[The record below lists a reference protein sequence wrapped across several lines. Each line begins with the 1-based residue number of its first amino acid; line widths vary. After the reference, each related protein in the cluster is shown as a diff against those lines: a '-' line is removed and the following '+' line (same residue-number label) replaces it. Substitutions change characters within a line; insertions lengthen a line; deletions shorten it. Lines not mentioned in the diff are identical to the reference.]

1 MKVVQELAVTAD
13 EAELRLDRWF
23 RRHFP
28 YLAHGRLQKLLRTGQ
43 VRVDGKRAEANLRLI
58 TGQIVRVP
66 PLGAMGDVPPPRDER
81 PVAARDAE
89 DLRKRIIHR
98 DADALVLN
106 KPYGLAVQGGSKT
119 PHHLDAMLE
128 ALRFDAAERPR
139 LVHRLDRDTTGALV
153 LARTAKAARA
163 LTAAFR
169 GRDVRKLYLAVTAG
183 VPKPQDGIIDLPLI
197 KRVGRPGQGE
207 ERMAV
212 DHAEG
217 QVARTR
223 FRVLDHAGDRYALV
237 ALEPL
242 TGRTHQLRV
251 HCAAIGTPIVGD
263 GKYGQGA
270 APELG
275 AAGGKLHLHAY
286 LVRFPGANGVE
297 RCARAPI
304 PEHFAET
311 LKFLGLEFDRRCEFL
326 PL

>member
-1 MKVVQELAVTAD
+1 MKAVQQIEVGAD

-23 RRHFP
+23 RRHYP
-28 YLAHGRLQKLLRTGQ
+28 NLAHGRLQKLLRTGQ
-43 VRVDGKRAEANLRLI
+43 VRVNGKRADANLRLI
-58 TGQIVRVP
+58 AGQIIRVP
-66 PLGAMGDVPPPRDER
+66 PLGAMGDVPPPREER
-81 PVAARDAE
+81 PVAASDAE

-119 PHHLDAMLE
+119 PHHLDALLD
-128 ALRFDAAERPR
+128 ALRFEAIERPR

-153 LARTAKAARA
+153 LARSAKAARA

-169 GRDVRKLYLAVTAG
+169 GRDVRKLYLAVTVG
-183 VPKPQDGIIDLPLI
+183 VPKPQDGTIDLPLI

-212 DHAEG
+212 DRAEG

-223 FRVLDHAGDRYALV
+223 FRVIDQAGDRYALV

-251 HCAAIGTPIVGD
+251 HCAAIDAPIVGD
-263 GKYGQGA
+263 GKYGLGA
-270 APELG
+270 ALDFGP
-275 AAGGKLHLHAY
+275 AGGKLHLHAY
-286 LVRFPGANGVE
+286 MVQFPGANGVQ
-297 RCARAPI
+297 RRARAPI
-304 PEHFAET
+304 PDHFAET
-311 LKFLGLEFDRRCEFL
+311 LKFLGLEFDRRSDFL